1 MDGRPIESVVVAY
14 DGSEPARRA
23 LDRTAEIVRDSTTVT
38 VVSVV
43 PQRVTSLG
51 PEPLDPAAV
60 DEHAAQLADARAHLA
75 TRGVTARGVE
85 GYGDPALVILEQAK
99 ENRAD
104 LVVVGSNDKSL
115 VQRILQG
122 SVSTELVHRADC
134 DVLVVR

>member
-1 MDGRPIESVVVAY
+1 VDGRPIESVVVAY

-23 LDRTAEIVRDSTTVT
+23 LDRTAEIVRDSTVVT

-51 PEPLDPAAV
+51 PEPLDPASV
-60 DEHAAQLADARAHLA
+60 DEHAAQLAEARAHLA

-85 GYGDPALVILEQAK
+85 GYGDPARVILEQAK
-99 ENRAD
+99 EARAD

>member
-14 DGSEPARRA
+14 DGYEPARRA
-23 LDRTAEIVRDSTTVT
+23 LDRTAEIVRDATVVT

-43 PQRVTSLG
+43 PQRITSLG

-60 DEHAAQLADARAHLA
+60 DEHAAHLAEARAHLL
-75 TRGVTARGVE
+75 TRGVAARGVE
-85 GYGDPALVILEQAK
+85 GYGDPARVILEQAK
-99 ENRAD
+99 EARAD

-115 VQRILQG
+115 VERIVHG
-122 SVSTELVHRADC
+122 SVSTELVHRADS